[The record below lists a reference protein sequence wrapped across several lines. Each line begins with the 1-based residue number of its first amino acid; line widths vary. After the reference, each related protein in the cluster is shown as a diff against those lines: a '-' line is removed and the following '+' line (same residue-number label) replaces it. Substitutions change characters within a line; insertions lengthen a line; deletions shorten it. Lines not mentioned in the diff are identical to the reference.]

1 MAKEGKY
8 NLFYKDFDSVRHI
21 IRSAFLYGGYSKADY
36 CALTG
41 ISARKYEDCLRFMR
55 EVFGDNYAYVNE
67 GKEKYARL
75 NYKAFETATNPLARS
90 AAFMGFTYNDFNCYF
105 HVLDLLTDHP
115 EGMPIE
121 RLLDE
126 LCSRGMVCDRGT
138 VRKSL
143 ETMVTDGYLLKEQKG
158 RQVFYNKSN
167 DLSKE
172 LNKQELEQVADY
184 LSLVKD
190 INKYKI
196 PLYSLSQK
204 LPESDFC
211 CNIKIGGYYPAQ
223 VLDEEVRFA
232 LERAK
237 NEKRVVSFDYIN
249 AQSEILSIESAIP
262 VKLFDGDYGR
272 QYVFCFVN
280 FNMQCGVFR
289 LDRISNLSPT
299 ETIVEAEFDNSYLEY
314 VWCVSIAQTCK
325 VNNIQINFDFGKDKN
340 LPNRLIRNKKFG
352 KVEKISDG
360 KYLFSIT
367 IKDYIEMVPML
378 RTFYAYITKINN
390 ENLKNKLQ
398 DDLKKLGDA
407 YGIN

>member
-1 MAKEGKY
+1 
-8 NLFYKDFDSVRHI
+8 
-21 IRSAFLYGGYSKADY
+21 
-36 CALTG
+36 
-41 ISARKYEDCLRFMR
+41 
-55 EVFGDNYAYVNE
+55 
-67 GKEKYARL
+67 
-75 NYKAFETATNPLARS
+75 
-90 AAFMGFTYNDFNCYF
+90 MGFTYNDFNCYF

-121 RLLDE
+121 RVLDE

-172 LNKQELEQVADY
+172 LNKQELEQIADY

-223 VLDEEVRFA
+223 VLDEEVRFVLEKAILKKRIIKFIYTLVVEEDGKTKVQTDQITA
-232 LERAK
+232 LPV
-237 NEKRVVSFDYIN
+237 RVF
-249 AQSEILSIESAIP
+249 
-262 VKLFDGDYGR
+262 KGDYGR
-272 QYVFCFVN
+272 QYVFCFSED
-280 FNMQCGVFR
+280 NMTNKVFR
-289 LDRISNLSPT
+289 LDRISKIEITKAS
-299 ETIVEAEFDNSYLEY
+299 IDAEFDESYLDK
-314 VWCVSIAQTCK
+314 VWCVSIPQNQE
-325 VNNIQINFDFGKDKN
+325 VNNLDIEFDFGKDKN